1 MIKIFLN
8 FFKSLCNFMF
18 PGRCALCE
26 DIVSEDKLIC
36 SSCDKILTFEF
47 SRKQIGIVNNKKI
60 NCIAPFTYSGKIR
73 DAIIRFKFCGKV
85 GNCKF
90 FSSTMVKA
98 FKNYPEK
105 VDFIVPVPISLKRKM
120 QRKYNQ
126 CEILTEEIS
135 KILDIPYQNVLL
147 KIVDNPA
154 QHDIASVY
162 KSENVKNVYKVNT
175 NFEIKGKKILLID
188 DVCTTGNTLRECSK
202 TLLSSG
208 AESVLCLVIAF
219 AK

>member
-1 MIKIFLN
+1 MIKFFLN
-8 FFKSLCNFMF
+8 FIKSFYSFIF
-18 PGRCALCE
+18 PHHCAICD
-26 DIVSEDKLIC
+26 DIISEKRLIC
-36 SSCDKILTFEF
+36 LSCAKNLTFEF
-47 SRKQIGIVNNKKI
+47 SKKQICTINNNKI
-60 NCIAPFTYSGKIR
+60 YCIAPFTYTDKIR
-73 DAIIRFKFCGKV
+73 DAIIKFKFCGKV

-120 QRKYNQ
+120 KRKYNQ

-135 KILDIPYQNVLL
+135 KILDIPYQNALL

-202 TLLSSG
+202 MLLSSG